1 MKADREGG
9 RPLDITITKLDVN
22 VITANQ
28 GPGRNTFVPPCV
40 YYSYFAFGGSQGKTT
55 AVSSGTV
62 QVILVPSI
70 LLVFFQHLFGTL
82 CSSLNKYFMQ
92 EKPSAEKQKK
102 ALLVFICIPVSPG
115 HSRIIFASPR
125 NFATW
130 ADRIIPR
137 WIFHLGQNLI
147 LDSDLY
153 LLHVEVN
160 PFFIASFPFLLCTC

>member
-1 MKADREGG
+1 M
-9 RPLDITITKLDVN
+9 V
-22 VITANQ
+22 
-28 GPGRNTFVPPCV
+28 
-40 YYSYFAFGGSQGKTT
+40 
-55 AVSSGTV
+55 
-62 QVILVPSI
+62 LVLHMLS
-70 LLVFFQHLFGTL
+70 LFQHLFGTL
-82 CSSLNKYFMQ
+82 CSRFKYIYSMQ
-92 EKPSAEKQKK
+92 EKPSTEKQKK

-153 LLHVEVN
+153 LLHVEVIH
-160 PFFIASFPFLLCTC
+160 FLYCIFSISVLFLLNFSSSFKSL

>member
-1 MKADREGG
+1 
-9 RPLDITITKLDVN
+9 
-22 VITANQ
+22 
-28 GPGRNTFVPPCV
+28 
-40 YYSYFAFGGSQGKTT
+40 
-55 AVSSGTV
+55 
-62 QVILVPSI
+62 
-70 LLVFFQHLFGTL
+70 
-82 CSSLNKYFMQ
+82 MQ
-92 EKPSAEKQKK
+92 EKPSTEKQKK

-153 LLHVEVN
+153 LLHVEVIR
-160 PFFIASFPFLLCTC
+160 FLYFIFSVSVVFLTSC